1 MSLACIVMLFY
12 LGQQVGAPKWY
23 YILPVL
29 ETLIMVLEV
38 SSKLTGSN

>member
-12 LGQQVGAPKWY
+12 LGQQVGAPRWY
-23 YILPVL
+23 YILLVL
-29 ETLIMVLEV
+29 EALIMALEV